1 MDKLIAIPAVLLL
14 LMMQIGIFSN
24 LTLLHGS
31 PDVVLVA
38 VIAWALNDRV
48 KTGWLWGIMAGVA
61 VGFVSALPFVAVI
74 ACYVAITWFARFLQ
88 RRVWQTPLLAMF
100 MTTLLGT
107 LMMTGIALLNL
118 SFDGGGVSIQT
129 AFSQIILPTV
139 LMNLMISL
147 PIHFIFIDFADWV
160 YPLEEES

>member
-1 MDKLIAIPAVLLL
+1 MV
-14 LMMQIGIFSN
+14 Q
-24 LTLLHGS
+24 

-38 VIAWALNDRV
+38 VIAWALNNRV

-61 VGFVSALPFVAVI
+61 VGFVSALPFVAVL
-74 ACYVAITWFARFLQ
+74 ACYIAITGFARYLQ
-88 RRVWQTPLLAMF
+88 RRVWQAPLLAMF

-107 LMMTGIALLNL
+107 LMMAGIAILNL
-118 SFDGGGVSIQT
+118 SFDSGGFSLQM
-129 AFSQIILPTV
+129 AFSQIVLPTV

>member
-14 LMMQIGIFSN
+14 LMVQIGIFSN
-24 LTLLHGS
+24 LTLLNGT

-48 KTGWLWGIMAGVA
+48 KTGWLWGILAGIA
-61 VGFVSALPFVAVI
+61 VGFVSALPFVAVLAGYI
-74 ACYVAITWFARFLQ
+74 AITGFARFLQ
-88 RRVWQTPLLAMF
+88 KRVWQAPLLAMF

-118 SFDGGGVSIQT
+118 SFDGGGFSLQT
-129 AFSQIILPTV
+129 AFSQIVLPTI

-160 YPLEEES
+160 YPFEEES

>member
-1 MDKLIAIPAVLLL
+1 MDTLIAFPAVLILF
-14 LMMQIGIFSN
+14 MMQIGIFSN
-24 LTLLHGS
+24 LTLLHGA

-38 VIAWALNDRV
+38 VIAWALNERV
-48 KTGWLWGIMAGVA
+48 KTGLLWGILAGVL
-61 VGFVSALPFVAVI
+61 VGFVSALPFVAVL
-74 ACYVAITWFARFLQ
+74 AGYVAITAFARFLQ
-88 RRVWQTPLLAMF
+88 RRVWQAPLLAMF

-107 LMMTGIALLNL
+107 LLMAGIAMMNL
-118 SFDGGGVSIQT
+118 SVESSGFSLQE
-129 AFSQIILPTV
+129 ALSQIVLPTI